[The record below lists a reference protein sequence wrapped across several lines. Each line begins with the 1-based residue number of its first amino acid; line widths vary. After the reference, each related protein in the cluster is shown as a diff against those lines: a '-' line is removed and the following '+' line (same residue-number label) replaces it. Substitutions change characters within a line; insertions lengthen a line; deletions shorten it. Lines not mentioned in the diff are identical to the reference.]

1 MIRLLT
7 IDRDRERAQ
16 RLAMECL
23 EQGVAVRLAETLC
36 EGARYLLDAPVSL
49 VLADAESLRTAA
61 GEPARLFESVAP
73 CVPVV
78 VTVEAGTRVE
88 DRVDLELRG
97 FRVVSRPVALRD
109 LLAKTELPVKAAWTR
124 RDARARIAAVCE

>member
-7 IDRDRERAQ
+7 IDRDRERALQ
-16 RLAMECL
+16 LAMECL

-73 CVPVV
+73 GVPVV

-109 LLAKTELPVKAAWTR
+109 LLAKIELPVKTARTR

>member
-49 VLADAESLRTAA
+49 VLADAESLQTAA
-61 GEPARLFESVAP
+61 GEPARLFETVAP
-73 CVPVV
+73 GVPVI
-78 VTVEAGTRVE
+78 VTVEPGTRVE

-109 LLAKTELPVKAAWTR
+109 LLAKTELPVKAARTR

>member
-49 VLADAESLRTAA
+49 VLADAESLQTAA
-61 GEPARLFESVAP
+61 GEPARLFETVAP
-73 CVPVV
+73 GVPVI

-109 LLAKTELPVKAAWTR
+109 LLAKTELPVKAARTR